1 MDWIKGVQRAVD
13 YVEAHITEPINYVE
27 VARQAYSSSFHFQ
40 RVFSILCGFTLGDYI
55 RMRRLS
61 LAGGEL
67 AASGALVIDV
77 GINRGEDGKLYG
89 DVDEPGLAG
98 KAGRITPVPGGVGL
112 MTRAMLMVN
121 TLKAAKRQHGLG

>member
-55 RMRRLS
+55 RMRC
-61 LAGGEL
+61 
-67 AASGALVIDV
+67 V
-77 GINRGEDGKLYG
+77 
-89 DVDEPGLAG
+89 
-98 KAGRITPVPGGVGL
+98 
-112 MTRAMLMVN
+112 
-121 TLKAAKRQHGLG
+121 